1 MNTKNEYEDR
11 EDLQI
16 KSRFPV
22 KREFGFVVEQRVNK
36 WTSRAEIEKS
46 INNFF
51 DYMRG
56 PLSEKCHIKAA
67 SIQTDTHYDGR
78 RKVLQGLCFVPKETS
93 ENVIDSLFYLGKA
106 VWRSQPTEPY
116 DFFLV

>member
-51 DYMRG
+51 DVLG
-56 PLSEKCHIKAA
+56 DILAEKYHIKKTA
-67 SIQTDTHYDGR
+67 IETTIHYYGR
-78 RKVLQGLCFVPKETS
+78 KKILEDQFFVRKLIN
-93 ENVIDSLFYLGKA
+93 ENVIDSLYYQGKA
-106 VWRSQPTEPY
+106 N
-116 DFFLV
+116 